1 MIIYLKD
8 DLESAR
14 NLKLLLC
21 LYELMS
27 SLKINFAK
35 SGMIHVVQIK
45 SSNYAEMFDCQIGLF
60 PTKYLRLHVV
70 DWLPLEKRVQRD

>member
-1 MIIYLKD
+1 MI
-8 DLESAR
+8 R
-14 NLKLLLC
+14 
-21 LYELMS
+21 
-27 SLKINFAK
+27 
-35 SGMIHVVQIK
+35 VVQIK